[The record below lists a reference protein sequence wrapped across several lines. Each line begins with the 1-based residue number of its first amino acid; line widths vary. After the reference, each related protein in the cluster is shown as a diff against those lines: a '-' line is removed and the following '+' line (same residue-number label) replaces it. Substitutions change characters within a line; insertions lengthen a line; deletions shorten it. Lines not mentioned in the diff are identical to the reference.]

1 MIAIGNQTAWAA
13 ALMEPFEYAV
23 ASGFDAFEWFPDK
36 KPDAGWD
43 EGDLTPALRQS
54 IHKTAVAHGIR
65 MSVHARLPADALQEE
80 SRSVVQADLR
90 LAIDLGAALLNI
102 HLCLEAGLAAFL
114 QGITPLAQRTAKAGI
129 QLSIENTPQHTP
141 GDFSELFLRLR
152 SLDSIPTGHI
162 GMCLD
167 VGHANL
173 SSATQNDYLQFLQ
186 QLDPR
191 VPINHLHL
199 HENWGDA
206 DSHLALFT
214 GPAGC
219 DDSGIRELA
228 HELRRREFSGSII
241 LEQWPHPPALL
252 NQARDRLRQL
262 F

>member
-23 ASGFDAFEWFPDK
+23 ANGFDAFEWFPDK

-43 EGDLTPALRQS
+43 EGDLTPAMRQS
-54 IHKTAVAHGIR
+54 IRETAVAHGIR
-65 MSVHARLPADALQEE
+65 LSVHARLQADVLREE
-80 SRSVVQADLR
+80 SRPMLQTDLL

-102 HLCLEAGLAAFL
+102 HLCHEAGLTAFL
-114 QGITPLAQRTAKAGI
+114 HAIAPLAQRTAEAGL
-129 QLSIENTPQHTP
+129 QLSIENTPQHTA
-141 GDFSELFLRLR
+141 GDLNEVFLRLR
-152 SLDSIPTGHI
+152 SIDSVPTGHI

-173 SSATQNDYLQFLQ
+173 CSVTHNNYLQFLD

-191 VPINHLHL
+191 VPITHLHL

-214 GPAGC
+214 GPASY

-228 HELRRREFSGSII
+228 KRLHRRGFSGSII
-241 LEQWPHPPALL
+241 LEQWPHPPGLL

-262 F
+262 L